1 MPTGILKVSFVQHF
15 QIQNISRELLKEAS
29 TFSTSFGK
37 SQVRDVVENYTFTLS
52 TYYRVRQILY
62 GYLEKYR

>member
-1 MPTGILKVSFVQHF
+1 MKVWMPTGILKVSFVQHS

-37 SQVRDVVENYTFTLS
+37 SQVRDIVDNYTLL
-52 TYYRVRQILY
+52 LY
-62 GYLEKYR
+62 LLIIG